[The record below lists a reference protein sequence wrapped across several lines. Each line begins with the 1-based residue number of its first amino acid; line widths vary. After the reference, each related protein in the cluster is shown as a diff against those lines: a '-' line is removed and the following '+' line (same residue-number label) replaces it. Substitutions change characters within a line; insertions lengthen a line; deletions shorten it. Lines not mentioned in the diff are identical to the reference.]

1 MKLPPPPSDY
11 RKSHEKIGGWL
22 YRRRLSC
29 QHFTELSLVAADRPL
44 GIGEHARRLAHFLV
58 CSVCRKFNK
67 QMKVLRHLV
76 RLYVIGLT
84 KTSPSERFLQ
94 QLRDQLATQAANQ
107 PSTSKNS
114 HD

>member
-1 MKLPPPPSDY
+1 
-11 RKSHEKIGGWL
+11 
-22 YRRRLSC
+22 
-29 QHFTELSLVAADRPL
+29 
-44 GIGEHARRLAHFLV
+44 
-58 CSVCRKFNK
+58 
-67 QMKVLRHLV
+67 MKVLRHLV